1 MISRRDARQPSHFP
15 RESGFGGWGD
25 GRRVKRRFLASVL
38 LLAMFTVLCIA
49 GSAVAGGLEA
59 GVARVDLTPP
69 DDLQASLGGYG
80 ERMSRPA
87 EGVHDR
93 VFAKTLVVSDGSKRF
108 ALVTADIL
116 AFPPPFK
123 PALVERLSGAGWTS
137 DQIMLLPSH
146 SHTAIDMSAI
156 NPKNVF
162 GVKQIGIYQPELLEL
177 VIARVEG
184 VVLEASRE
192 LVPVV
197 VGTSSRQLDGW
208 NRNRRRDDG
217 PIDPELIVTRI
228 DTRDGRP
235 LAVLFNFT
243 AHPTMMQ
250 AEHMLFSG
258 GWPGH
263 AQRTLEALVGG
274 GVTAMYFNGAQ
285 GDQSPVG
292 RPDSGPSR
300 WEAAE
305 RYGRELGI
313 QAWRTWEGTK
323 TAHDV
328 PLDYHAQPIELPRPT
343 WHADFKQTGGEE
355 YNLTE
360 VLLNKM
366 LPLIC
371 PPHSTSVS
379 LRLGQLLVV
388 GIPGE
393 ATAELGLKIKA
404 EAVKVSGSRHVA
416 VGGLADEWIS
426 YILSEDEYRQGG
438 YEASVSF
445 YGPTLGKTVVDG
457 ALAGVKNLDR

>member
-1 MISRRDARQPSHFP
+1 M
-15 RESGFGGWGD
+15 ETSGGEVVAG
-25 GRRVKRRFLASVL
+25 VL
-38 LLAMFTVLCIA
+38 LVAMFAMLFIA
-49 GSAVAGGLEA
+49 PCLADSALAGEMQA

-69 DDLQASLGGYG
+69 EDLQASLGGYG

-93 VFAKTLVVSDGSKRF
+93 VFAKALVVSDGSKRF
-108 ALVTADIL
+108 AMVTADIL

-146 SHTAIDMSAI
+146 SHTGIDMSAI

-162 GVKQIGIYQPELLEL
+162 GVPQIGIYHPELLEL
-177 VIARVEG
+177 VIARVER
-184 VVLEASRE
+184 VVLEAARE

-217 PIDPELIVTRI
+217 SIDPELIVTRI

-250 AEHMLFSG
+250 AEHMLFSS

-313 QAWRTWEGTK
+313 QVWRTWEATN
-323 TAHDV
+323 TTHDV
-328 PLDYHAQPIELPRPT
+328 PLDYHAQSIDLPRPT
-343 WHADFKQTGGEE
+343 WHADFKRTGGEE

-366 LPLIC
+366 LPIIC
-371 PPHSTSVS
+371 PPHSTSIS
-379 LRLGQLLVV
+379 LRLGELLIV

-404 EAVKVSGSRHVA
+404 EATKPPGSRYVA

-445 YGPTLGKTVVDG
+445 YGPTLGKTIFDG
-457 ALAGVKNLDR
+457 ALSGVKNLGR

>member
-1 MISRRDARQPSHFP
+1 M
-15 RESGFGGWGD
+15 ETSGGEVVAG
-25 GRRVKRRFLASVL
+25 VL
-38 LLAMFTVLCIA
+38 LVAMFAMLFIA
-49 GSAVAGGLEA
+49 PCLADSALAGEMQA

-69 DDLQASLGGYG
+69 EDLQASLGGYG

-93 VFAKTLVVSDGSKRF
+93 VFAKALVVSDGSKRF
-108 ALVTADIL
+108 AIVTADIL

-123 PALVERLSGAGWTS
+123 PALVERLSGAGWMS

-146 SHTAIDMSAI
+146 SHAAIDMSAL
-156 NPKNVF
+156 NPRNVF
-162 GVKQIGIYQPELLEL
+162 GVKQIGVYQPELLEL

-197 VGTSSRQLDGW
+197 IGTSSRQLEGW

-217 PIDPELIVTRI
+217 SVDPELIVTRI

-243 AHPTMMQ
+243 AHPTIMQ
-250 AEHMLFSG
+250 AEHMQFSG

-285 GDQSPVG
+285 GDQSPIG

-305 RYGRELGI
+305 RYGREFGI
-313 QAWRTWEGTK
+313 QVWRTWEATE
-323 TAHDV
+323 TAHDA
-328 PLDYHAQPIELPRPT
+328 PLDYHAQSIELPRPA
-343 WHADFKQTGGEE
+343 WHADFKKTGGEE
-355 YNLTE
+355 YKLTE
-360 VLLNKM
+360 VLLSKM

-371 PPHSTSVS
+371 PPKTTSIS
-379 LRLGQLLVV
+379 LQLGELLVV

-404 EAVKVSGSRHVA
+404 EAIKASGSRHVA
-416 VGGLADEWIS
+416 IGGPADEWIS
-426 YILSEDEYRQGG
+426 YILSEDEYREGG

-445 YGPTLGKTVVDG
+445 YGPTLGKIVVDG
-457 ALAGVKNLDR
+457 ALAGVKDLGR

>member
-1 MISRRDARQPSHFP
+1 MNIRKTP
-15 RESGFGGWGD
+15 RPTHSLPPNEIGSTRN
-25 GRRVKRRFLASVL
+25 RRVAKIGLPAAVL
-38 LLAMFTVLCIA
+38 WVALCGGLCFVGA
-49 GSAVAGGLEA
+49 AVAGEMKA
-59 GVARVDLTPP
+59 GVARADLTPP
-69 DDLQASLGGYG
+69 EDLKAALGGYG

-93 VFAKTLVVSDGSKRF
+93 VFAKALVVSDGSKRF
-108 ALVTADIL
+108 AIVTADIL

-123 PALVERLSGAGWTS
+123 PALVERLSKAGWAS

-146 SHTAIDMSAI
+146 SHTAVDMSAI
-156 NPKNVF
+156 NPSNVF
-162 GVKQIGIYQPELLEL
+162 GVPQIGVYQPKLLEL
-177 VIARVEG
+177 VIAQIER

-192 LVPVV
+192 LVPVL
-197 VGTSSRQLDGW
+197 VGTSSRQLEGW

-217 PIDPELIVTRI
+217 SVDPELIVTRI

-235 LAVLFNFT
+235 LALLFNFT

-263 AQRTLEALVGG
+263 AQRTLEALVGR
-274 GVTAMYFNGAQ
+274 GVTAMYYNGAQ
-285 GDQSPVG
+285 GDQSPIG
-292 RPDSGPSR
+292 RPDSGSSR

-313 QAWRTWEGTK
+313 QVWRTWETIE
-323 TAHDV
+323 TTHDV
-328 PLDYHAQPIELPRPT
+328 PLDYHTQSIDLPHPT

-371 PPHSTSVS
+371 PPKTTSTS
-379 LRLGQLLVV
+379 LQLGQLLVI

-404 EAVKVSGSRHVA
+404 EATTSPATRQIA

-426 YILSEDEYRQGG
+426 YILSEDEYREGG

-445 YGPTLGKTVVDG
+445 YGPTLGKTIVDG
-457 ALAGVKNLDR
+457 ALSGVKNLGR